1 MTHKTKKFT
10 FLNSEG
16 ESIEVTTK
24 QYCFEVEDVLKNRFG
39 EYDDLLNQT
48 DIELNIS
55 LEDVEADFPKLLELG
70 DNKII
75 WRKQDYDTL
84 LEVYGFFLLYK
95 RNAIVRLLTSN
106 KEMLASEVEKA
117 KAILR
122 SMPELI
128 SQSMNTLN
136 LGNTSSQEKTRQN

>member
-1 MTHKTKKFT
+1 MTHKTKRFT

-16 ESIEVTTK
+16 ESIEVTNK

-136 LGNTSSQEKTRQN
+136 LGNTSSQEKTLQN

>member
-1 MTHKTKKFT
+1 MTHKTKKFA

-16 ESIEVTTK
+16 ESVEVTTK

-39 EYDDLLNQT
+39 EFDDLLNQT

-70 DNKII
+70 DNKID
-75 WRKQDYDTL
+75 WSKQEYDTL
-84 LEVYGFFLLYK
+84 LEIYGFFLLYK

-106 KEMLASEVEKA
+106 KEILASEVEKA
-117 KAILR
+117 KAILH

-128 SQSMNTLN
+128 SRSVNTLN
-136 LGNTSSQEKTRQN
+136 SESLSSQEKTRQN